1 MNRYGKRCVLYPRVS
16 TEMQVDGYSLEGQK
30 NMLTRFADREEMIV
44 VDTYEDAGKSGKS
57 IEGRPAFQK
66 MLRDIEDGLDIDY
79 ILVYKLSRFG
89 RNAADILNSLEL
101 VQSYGV
107 NLICI
112 EEGIDSSQ
120 TSGKLLIS
128 VLSAVAEIEREN
140 IIEQTMNG
148 RREKARQGGWNGG
161 FAPYGY
167 TLEDNKLMIEETEA
181 VAIRKIFELYT
192 SSEIGLGG
200 IANQLNLQGIRKIPR
215 QNGTLEDWTGHFIKL
230 ILDNPVYCG
239 KIAYGR
245 RTKEKVKGT
254 KNDYQMKRNDDYI
267 LTEGQHKG
275 IVSEEVWEKAH
286 AKRLRTGVKQPSKIG
301 RDRVHLLSGLLK
313 CPVCGSPMY
322 TNKHAWTNKDG
333 TYKEIYY
340 YVCSRNRMVRGKHCE
355 YKAMLKK
362 TDIEPMVIEAIR
374 EIVRNEEY
382 AQAIKKRIGV
392 QIDTKA
398 VDKELEGYQAK
409 LKEVDLNKTRL
420 EREIDSLPA
429 DAKYRERKLHDMTLR
444 LDSLYDVIVELEEK
458 IEDAKLRRDAIK
470 QQAITL
476 ENIYKIMVNFD
487 CVYNIIND
495 EEKRN
500 VVTALIKEIEIYR
513 NDESEYP
520 LKRIGLNFPV
530 FKDGGE
536 VTELLWDKG
545 NTVDWVAQDMASYD
559 WNDAN
564 ANGYTGYELEA
575 GDYVITARSNSHDVK
590 LSETYTVA
598 AGMNCTTDYITGNEI
613 ESLFVDDFTSVN
625 DSLLSGMIS
634 RATGLTQPAPA
645 SKTDREISDDT
656 LATLDGQYSY
666 RSYMDQGYEEWF
678 VNEDGIPSTW
688 TQAATRTEGEK
699 APISI
704 MDMAGIDFSLKIED
718 GEVVQGDD
726 EGSQKWEAFM
736 NQLTWEEMASLVNNG
751 GGVKAIDAVDVV
763 GAGVNE
769 TPLQLSGGTLWA
781 CPPILAATFNL
792 DLAEEVGVMMG
803 NEALFKGCSYWQGNA
818 MNIHRSPLS
827 GRNVEY
833 YSQDGVHG
841 GKFAAAVVAGV
852 TSKGVTCHIKHMVL
866 NDQESYRD
874 LNGGVST
881 WATEQVIREIY
892 AKPFEYALKVGRST
906 GVMSS
911 FNRIGMVNSQLNL
924 AMHKLVRNEW
934 SNRAIFETDAWQ
946 GTYCPLDL
954 MVRQGDNQVLGAGT
968 TLPDI
973 GLEIGAWDADGNC
986 VRVSDGAEGTFLSQT
1001 HYAAVRRSAQEIL
1014 WNYAN
1019 SSAVHNGYI
1028 GFEPC
1033 VLEFDSYAAQSL
1045 PISFGDVDI
1054 ATITLADGAQLPEGF
1069 TMSDAG
1075 VVTSDGSL
1083 AEGEWTVDIKL
1094 NGIDGYITLG
1104 AQAVIRVVDALHV
1117 STTSLKVGEAAN
1129 VTVDAPYYAYEGL
1142 VKVNPRFVSTVKHT
1156 DGTPVAQG
1164 EMEGFGGKTIL
1175 PGTGDSVGGTL
1186 RIQNWYWK
1194 DASQVQGNNYDGLGA
1209 LAFADIEAT
1218 DARYLETADV
1228 EAGNY
1233 YQAYLYEFRVSDE
1246 DAAKLAEYGLTAEK
1260 VMAPVTA
1267 YQGITYDYNSALAI
1281 TGTPTK
1287 AGEVEITVTLQIP
1300 LVRGFGS
1307 RFPNN
1312 VHVGSPTATEVTR
1325 TFTLTIGE

>member
-458 IEDAKLRRDAIK
+458 IEDARLRRDAIK

-545 NTVDWVAQDMASYD
+545 NTVDTLELMVEQLYQKWNITDRTDFAQMKPEDYPILSDLYDAIQESYD
-559 WNDAN
+559 HYEAADSLYPREMLRDLLLGLHSMCRGADARFF
-564 ANGYTGYELEA
+564 NGHTN
-575 GDYVITARSNSHDVK
+575 ITNSKFLVFCVK
-590 LSETYTVA
+590 GLDNMAENLRNTL
-598 AGMNCTTDYITGNEI
+598 
-613 ESLFVDDFTSVN
+613 LF
-625 DSLLSGMIS
+625 SLLSYMSDQLLTLGNSVAAIDELYLWLS
-634 RATGLTQPAPA
+634 DPTVITYIRNALKRVRKKESALFLASQNLEDFTQPGI
-645 SKTDREISDDT
+645 RELTRPLFS
-656 LATLDGQYSY
+656 
-666 RSYMDQGYEEWF
+666 
-678 VNEDGIPSTW
+678 IPVH
-688 TQAATRTEGEK
+688 QF
-699 APISI
+699 I
-704 MDMAGIDFSLKIED
+704 F
-718 GEVVQGDD
+718 
-726 EGSQKWEAFM
+726 
-736 NQLTWEEMASLVNNG
+736 NG
-751 GGVKAIDAVDVV
+751 GNVDKKFFMD
-763 GAGVNE
+763 N
-769 TPLQLSGGTLWA
+769 LQL
-781 CPPILAATFNL
+781 
-792 DLAEEVGVMMG
+792 EE
-803 NEALFKGCSYWQGNA
+803 S
-818 MNIHRSPLS
+818 
-827 GRNVEY
+827 
-833 YSQDGVHG
+833 
-841 GKFAAAVVAGV
+841 
-852 TSKGVTCHIKHMVL
+852 
-866 NDQESYRD
+866 
-874 LNGGVST
+874 
-881 WATEQVIREIY
+881 
-892 AKPFEYALKVGRST
+892 EYALIRDPQRGSCLYKCG
-906 GVMSS
+906 
-911 FNRIGMVNSQLNL
+911 
-924 AMHKLVRNEW
+924 NE
-934 SNRAIFETDAWQ
+934 R
-946 GTYCPLDL
+946 YLL
-954 MVRQGDNQVLGAGT
+954 
-968 TLPDI
+968 
-973 GLEIGAWDADGNC
+973 
-986 VRVSDGAEGTFLSQT
+986 
-1001 HYAAVRRSAQEIL
+1001 
-1014 WNYAN
+1014 
-1019 SSAVHNGYI
+1019 
-1028 GFEPC
+1028 
-1033 VLEFDSYAAQSL
+1033 
-1045 PISFGDVDI
+1045 
-1054 ATITLADGAQLPEGF
+1054 
-1069 TMSDAG
+1069 
-1075 VVTSDGSL
+1075 
-1083 AEGEWTVDIKL
+1083 
-1094 NGIDGYITLG
+1094 
-1104 AQAVIRVVDALHV
+1104 
-1117 STTSLKVGEAAN
+1117 
-1129 VTVDAPYYAYEGL
+1129 
-1142 VKVNPRFVSTVKHT
+1142 
-1156 DGTPVAQG
+1156 
-1164 EMEGFGGKTIL
+1164 
-1175 PGTGDSVGGTL
+1175 
-1186 RIQNWYWK
+1186 
-1194 DASQVQGNNYDGLGA
+1194 QVQAPEYKQTIFG
-1209 LAFADIEAT
+1209 
-1218 DARYLETADV
+1218 TA
-1228 EAGNY
+1228 GG
-1233 YQAYLYEFRVSDE
+1233 R
-1246 DAAKLAEYGLTAEK
+1246 
-1260 VMAPVTA
+1260 
-1267 YQGITYDYNSALAI
+1267 
-1281 TGTPTK
+1281 
-1287 AGEVEITVTLQIP
+1287 
-1300 LVRGFGS
+1300 
-1307 RFPNN
+1307 
-1312 VHVGSPTATEVTR
+1312 
-1325 TFTLTIGE
+1325 

>member
-275 IVSEEVWEKAH
+275 IVSEEIWEKAH

-458 IEDAKLRRDAIK
+458 IEDARLRRDAIK

-545 NTVDWVAQDMASYD
+545 NTVETCDHLEEALLKMGILDAIVVEEQYKEQVLVPVKGCEDHYLFAGKPAEGKSLLDVLELNENVNDIFSNQRLTGILSNISYGGEEMVSITSDGTYHMGVLTGTVTGEYQAGYLGVKARERNRLVKIEECKKRIAEIEENIALIQRECEILQQRKCRLEEEYKCLPDDTDMREALNSLMEQEREQEQLRIANRKLEEQLTAFLENIKNKKRAVLEIAEKLYLTCSYEVFFEAKNAAEGYD
-559 WNDAN
+559 KALVGLKSDHEMLVHSVRYLKDRKQHLEDLDDDLDQIRYDIAEQERQIKRKQEERESILGQLALTDYEAIRERLDTCVKWLKAFPQELQKQTAEKTQAEDESRQIEKDQKAN
-564 ANGYTGYELEA
+564 EDKISLYEHRAGFFAKCYESEKGLAYVKLPDQIVDDVKHIQEYLATDVKGMDKDSVITNLNQVYFENRIFLTDHQLTQSSLFEDFDKEEKIEGFSAKRLDISARYQGIKVSFTSLLTHLEEDILELENLIKD
-575 GDYVITARSNSHDVK
+575 GDRELFEDILANTVSRKIRGKINASNIWVQKMNRLMNGMDTSSGLK
-590 LSETYTVA
+590 LSLRWRSKTAEKEDQLDTRELVELLKKDYRLMSEEEA
-598 AGMNCTTDYITGNEI
+598 AKLSSHFRSKVDEARRSAR
-613 ESLFVDDFTSVN
+613 ES
-625 DSLLSGMIS
+625 SGMIS
-634 RATGLTQPAPA
+634 FYQIM
-645 SKTDREISDDT
+645 KE
-656 LATLDGQYSY
+656 TLDY
-666 RSYMDQGYEEWF
+666 RKWF
-678 VNEDGIPSTW
+678 EFQLFSQKSGERQKELTNSVFGTFSG
-688 TQAATRTEGEK
+688 GEK
-699 APISI
+699 AMSMYVPL
-704 MDMAGIDFSLKIED
+704 FS
-718 GEVVQGDD
+718 
-726 EGSQKWEAFM
+726 
-736 NQLTWEEMASLVNNG
+736 
-751 GGVKAIDAVDVV
+751 
-763 GAGVNE
+763 
-769 TPLQLSGGTLWA
+769 
-781 CPPILAATFNL
+781 
-792 DLAEEVGVMMG
+792 
-803 NEALFKGCSYWQGNA
+803 
-818 MNIHRSPLS
+818 
-827 GRNVEY
+827 
-833 YSQDGVHG
+833 
-841 GKFAAAVVAGV
+841 AVVAKYQGGREDAPRLISLDEAFAGV
-852 TSKGVTCHIKHMVL
+852 DNRNI
-866 NDQESYRD
+866 RD
-874 LNGGVST
+874 MFRLMTQFGFDF
-881 WATEQVIREIY
+881 II
-892 AKPFEYALKVGRST
+892 
-906 GVMSS
+906 
-911 FNRIGMVNSQLNL
+911 NSQVL
-924 AMHKLVRNEW
+924 W
-934 SNRAIFETDAWQ
+934 GDCDT
-946 GTYCPLDL
+946 LD
-954 MVRQGDNQVLGAGT
+954 
-968 TLPDI
+968 
-973 GLEIGAWDADGNC
+973 
-986 VRVSDGAEGTFLSQT
+986 
-1001 HYAAVRRSAQEIL
+1001 
-1014 WNYAN
+1014 
-1019 SSAVHNGYI
+1019 
-1028 GFEPC
+1028 
-1033 VLEFDSYAAQSL
+1033 
-1045 PISFGDVDI
+1045 
-1054 ATITLADGAQLPEGF
+1054 
-1069 TMSDAG
+1069 
-1075 VVTSDGSL
+1075 
-1083 AEGEWTVDIKL
+1083 
-1094 NGIDGYITLG
+1094 
-1104 AQAVIRVVDALHV
+1104 
-1117 STTSLKVGEAAN
+1117 
-1129 VTVDAPYYAYEGL
+1129 
-1142 VKVNPRFVSTVKHT
+1142 
-1156 DGTPVAQG
+1156 
-1164 EMEGFGGKTIL
+1164 
-1175 PGTGDSVGGTL
+1175 
-1186 RIQNWYWK
+1186 
-1194 DASQVQGNNYDGLGA
+1194 
-1209 LAFADIEAT
+1209 
-1218 DARYLETADV
+1218 
-1228 EAGNY
+1228 
-1233 YQAYLYEFRVSDE
+1233 
-1246 DAAKLAEYGLTAEK
+1246 
-1260 VMAPVTA
+1260 
-1267 YQGITYDYNSALAI
+1267 ALAI
-1281 TGTPTK
+1281 YQLIRPENAKFVTVMPYLWNGHGK
-1287 AGEVEITVTLQIP
+1287 ELLDDEESVEQ
-1300 LVRGFGS
+1300 RGIELETS
-1307 RFPNN
+1307 E
-1312 VHVGSPTATEVTR
+1312 S
-1325 TFTLTIGE
+1325 

>member
-30 NMLTRFADREEMIV
+30 NMLTRFADREEMII

-458 IEDAKLRRDAIK
+458 IEDARLRRDAIK

-545 NTVDWVAQDMASYD
+545 NTVESLNLHYGENHALKNVNMEIADHA
-559 WNDAN
+559 
-564 ANGYTGYELEA
+564 
-575 GDYVITARSNSHDVK
+575 ITAFIGPSGCGKSTFLRCLNRMNDLVDGCRVEGKVILDGEDIYDKRVDTTLLRKKVGMVFQQPNPFPMSIYDNIAYGPRLHGIKNKKELDEIVERSLQGAAIFEEVK
-590 LSETYTVA
+590 DRLHKSALGLSGGQQQRLCIARALAVSPEVLLMDEPTSALDPISTLKIEELMETLKKKYTVVIVTHNMQQA
-598 AGMNCTTDYITGNEI
+598 ARVSDDTAFFLVGEVVEKNATSEIFARPRDKRTEDYITG
-613 ESLFVDDFTSVN
+613 
-625 DSLLSGMIS
+625 
-634 RATGLTQPAPA
+634 R
-645 SKTDREISDDT
+645 
-656 LATLDGQYSY
+656 
-666 RSYMDQGYEEWF
+666 
-678 VNEDGIPSTW
+678 
-688 TQAATRTEGEK
+688 
-699 APISI
+699 
-704 MDMAGIDFSLKIED
+704 
-718 GEVVQGDD
+718 
-726 EGSQKWEAFM
+726 
-736 NQLTWEEMASLVNNG
+736 
-751 GGVKAIDAVDVV
+751 
-763 GAGVNE
+763 
-769 TPLQLSGGTLWA
+769 
-781 CPPILAATFNL
+781 
-792 DLAEEVGVMMG
+792 
-803 NEALFKGCSYWQGNA
+803 
-818 MNIHRSPLS
+818 
-827 GRNVEY
+827 
-833 YSQDGVHG
+833 
-841 GKFAAAVVAGV
+841 
-852 TSKGVTCHIKHMVL
+852 
-866 NDQESYRD
+866 
-874 LNGGVST
+874 
-881 WATEQVIREIY
+881 
-892 AKPFEYALKVGRST
+892 
-906 GVMSS
+906 
-911 FNRIGMVNSQLNL
+911 
-924 AMHKLVRNEW
+924 
-934 SNRAIFETDAWQ
+934 
-946 GTYCPLDL
+946 
-954 MVRQGDNQVLGAGT
+954 
-968 TLPDI
+968 
-973 GLEIGAWDADGNC
+973 
-986 VRVSDGAEGTFLSQT
+986 
-1001 HYAAVRRSAQEIL
+1001 
-1014 WNYAN
+1014 
-1019 SSAVHNGYI
+1019 
-1028 GFEPC
+1028 
-1033 VLEFDSYAAQSL
+1033 
-1045 PISFGDVDI
+1045 FG
-1054 ATITLADGAQLPEGF
+1054 
-1069 TMSDAG
+1069 
-1075 VVTSDGSL
+1075 
-1083 AEGEWTVDIKL
+1083 
-1094 NGIDGYITLG
+1094 
-1104 AQAVIRVVDALHV
+1104 
-1117 STTSLKVGEAAN
+1117 
-1129 VTVDAPYYAYEGL
+1129 
-1142 VKVNPRFVSTVKHT
+1142 
-1156 DGTPVAQG
+1156 
-1164 EMEGFGGKTIL
+1164 
-1175 PGTGDSVGGTL
+1175 
-1186 RIQNWYWK
+1186 
-1194 DASQVQGNNYDGLGA
+1194 
-1209 LAFADIEAT
+1209 
-1218 DARYLETADV
+1218 
-1228 EAGNY
+1228 
-1233 YQAYLYEFRVSDE
+1233 
-1246 DAAKLAEYGLTAEK
+1246 
-1260 VMAPVTA
+1260 
-1267 YQGITYDYNSALAI
+1267 
-1281 TGTPTK
+1281 
-1287 AGEVEITVTLQIP
+1287 
-1300 LVRGFGS
+1300 
-1307 RFPNN
+1307 
-1312 VHVGSPTATEVTR
+1312 
-1325 TFTLTIGE
+1325 